1 MIELPLLWSIEWWE
15 IFLGGICTIAI
26 FSFLY
31 KENPFF
37 RIFEHFFIGIATS
50 WGIIATIREFF
61 WPKILKPMFGLDRV
75 QFPDGSYA
83 QEYNPLVLLYLVPMA
98 FGMLYYC
105 ILTKRH
111 AWLAQLVIGF
121 SFGVGAGL
129 AFRGIFTQLLP
140 QLFDSWRP
148 LIVFDSH
155 FEPSYALNSIAEWR
169 TDGTVAETLAS
180 FPTALAGCFAWTVLW
195 GKSLSNWL
203 FLLTLFTSLSY
214 FFFTFKRRVGGLV
227 ERSSTIGRWM
237 LMGCFG
243 AFFGSTIMARMALLV
258 ERLEFLINRWI
269 PVTQLW
275 F

>member
-1 MIELPLLWSIEWWE
+1 MELLPVLWSIEWWE
-15 IFLGGICTIAI
+15 VFLGGVCTIAI

-31 KENPFF
+31 KENPLF

-50 WGIIATIREFF
+50 WGIIATIREFL
-61 WPKILKPMFGLDRV
+61 WPKILKPMLGFDRILL
-75 QFPDGSYA
+75 PDGSYA
-83 QEYNPLVLLYLVPMA
+83 EPYNALYLLYLLPMA

-140 QLFDSWRP
+140 QVFDSWRP
-148 LIVFDSH
+148 LIVFDSYLD
-155 FEPSYALNSIAEWR
+155 PAYALNAFANWKTAE
-169 TDGTVAETLAS
+169 GPFVAISLL
-180 FPTALAGCFAWTVLW
+180 PDALRQSFAWTLLW
-195 GKSLSNWL
+195 GKTLSNWL
-203 FLLTLFTSLSY
+203 FLLTLCTSLSY
-214 FFFTFKRRVGGLV
+214 FFFTFKRRAGGLV
-227 ERSSTIGRWM
+227 ERSSTVGRWM

-258 ERLEFLINRWI
+258 ERLEFLINRWLPSI
-269 PVTQLW
+269 ELW